1 MTAEIMD
8 DDGRT
13 DEGRNGIQGNH
24 AEIVGEHTNQVAEER
39 NYPTTQSRGRQQDA
53 VVVGVEQGF
62 GEMWHRQ
69 SEKAN
74 GTTEGGND
82 CREHTGDEQ

>member
-24 AEIVGEHTNQVAEER
+24 AEVVGEYTEQVAEEG
-39 NYPTTQSRGRQQDA
+39 YHPTPQGGGRQQDA

-74 GTTEGGND
+74 GTAEGGND
-82 CREHTGDEQ
+82 RREHTGDEQ

>member
-24 AEIVGEHTNQVAEER
+24 AEVVGEYTEQVAEEG
-39 NYPTTQSRGRQQDA
+39 YHPTPQGGGRQQDA

-62 GEMWHRQ
+62 GEMRHRQ

-74 GTTEGGND
+74 GTAEGGND
-82 CREHTGDEQ
+82 RREHTGDEQ